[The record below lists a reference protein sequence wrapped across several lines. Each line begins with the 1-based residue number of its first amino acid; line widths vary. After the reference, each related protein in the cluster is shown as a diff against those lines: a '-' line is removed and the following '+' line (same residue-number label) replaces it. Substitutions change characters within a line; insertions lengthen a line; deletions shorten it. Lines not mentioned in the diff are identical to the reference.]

1 MNKTVFM
8 TFLILLFN
16 SSFMTALDIVKLKP
30 LKVNEVLRLDFQ
42 KSKLNIEKISDD
54 KTEIYFSCNS
64 HWGAWQI
71 SSDKRKV
78 LIYENGMH
86 DLFLLDGND
95 GTITYKGEF
104 NNSAFPSAD
113 FKYLITEKYVS
124 KDRMRNLF
132 VYDMATMKELYNF
145 PWVSQREHYQ
155 TEGVFS
161 FVFYRSLEP
170 EFDFIIY
177 SIGEAGEAFG
187 YSKLNATT
195 KDFCEY
201 LFSKPE
207 ILPDYTNYECGWE

>member
-8 TFLILLFN
+8 TFLILFFN
-16 SSFMTALDIVKLKP
+16 SSFMTALDIVKLEP
-30 LKVNEVLRLDFQ
+30 LKENEVLRLDFQ

-54 KTEIYFSCNS
+54 NTEIYFSCNS

-86 DLFLLDGND
+86 DLYLLDGND

-104 NNSAFPSAD
+104 NRSAFPSAD
-113 FKYLITEKYVS
+113 FKYLITYILVPE
-124 KDRMRNLF
+124 DRMRNIF

-145 PWVSQREHYQ
+145 PWDSQREHYL

-161 FVFYRSLEP
+161 FRFYRSLEP
-170 EFDFIIY
+170 GFDFVIY
-177 SIGEAGEAFG
+177 SLGEAGEAFA
-187 YSKLNATT
+187 YSLLNAET

-201 LFSKPE
+201 LFAKPQKV
-207 ILPDYTNYECGWE
+207 PAHSNYECGWE